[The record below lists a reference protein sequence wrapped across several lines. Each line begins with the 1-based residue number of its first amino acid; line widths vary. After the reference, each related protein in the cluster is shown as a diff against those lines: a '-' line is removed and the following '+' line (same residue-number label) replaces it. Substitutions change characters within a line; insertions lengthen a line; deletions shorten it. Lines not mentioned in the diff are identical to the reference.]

1 MRKSNQKGAALIL
14 VLWVVVLL
22 TAIVTEFVFFMR
34 TEANIARNFK
44 EETEAYYAA
53 LSGIELAKEEIL
65 SAKAQQIYL
74 KENGELILDEK
85 GEPAF
90 GEKRPERKGAL
101 GNSVYSYVII
111 DEDRKINI
119 NAATPEQLRHIFK
132 NSGAEDSEL
141 DTIIDSILD
150 WRDPDNLHRLNGAEE
165 DYYQSLP
172 KPYSCKDG
180 YFDTVEELLM
190 VKGVKP
196 EMLFGSKDGA
206 YRGIAEY
213 LTAKSSHI
221 ININTADRVVLEAK
235 FGTAVAENIIM
246 QRSAGTILTPMAGG
260 IVNSTYF
267 TIVSTGSSG
276 KIKRTIKAIVMK
288 KNDTTLETLY
298 WNDNWLEK
306 KIIKN

>member
-14 VLWVVVLL
+14 VLWAVVLL

-53 LSGIELAKEEIL
+53 LAGIELAKEEIL
-65 SAKAQQIYL
+65 SAKAQQMHL
-74 KENGELILDEK
+74 KESGELILDEK
-85 GEPAF
+85 GEPAS
-90 GEKRPERKGAL
+90 GEKKPERKGAL
-101 GNSVYSYVII
+101 GNSVYSYAII

-119 NAATPEQLRHIFK
+119 NAATLEQLRQIFR
-132 NSGAEDSEL
+132 NSGVEDSEI

-180 YFDTVEELLM
+180 PFDTVEELLM
-190 VKGVKP
+190 VKGIKP
-196 EMLFGSKDGA
+196 EMLFGSKDSKYKGVS
-206 YRGIAEY
+206 EY
-213 LTAKSSHI
+213 FTAKSF
-221 ININTADRVVLEAK
+221 NAVNVNTADKAVLDAM
-235 FGTAVAENIIM
+235 FGSAVAENIIM
-246 QRSAGTILTPMAGG
+246 QRSAGPILSPMAGG
-260 IVNSTYF
+260 IVQSTYF
-267 TIVSTGSSG
+267 SIIATGSSG
-276 KIKRTIKAIVMK
+276 KIKRSIKTIVMK

-298 WNDNWLEK
+298 WNDNRLEG

>member
-1 MRKSNQKGAALIL
+1 MIKNNQKGAALML

-22 TAIVTEFVFFMR
+22 TAIVTEFSFFMR
-34 TEANIARNFK
+34 TEVNIARNFK
-44 EETEAYYAA
+44 EDTEAYYAA
-53 LSGIELAKEEIL
+53 LAGIELAKEEIL
-65 SAKAQQIYL
+65 SSKGQQVYL
-74 KENGELILDEK
+74 NENGELILEEK
-85 GEPAF
+85 KPS
-90 GEKRPERKGAL
+90 RKGSI
-101 GNSVYSYVII
+101 GNAAYSYAIV
-111 DEDRKINI
+111 DEDRKLNI
-119 NAATPEQLRHIFK
+119 NSATPEQLRYMLK
-132 NSGAEDSEL
+132 YSGVQ
-141 DTIIDSILD
+141 DTEFDTTIDSILD
-150 WRDPDNLHRLNGAEE
+150 WRDADNLHRLNGAEE
-165 DYYQSLP
+165 DYYQSLS

-246 QRSAGTILTPMAGG
+246 QRSAGPILTPMAGG

-276 KIKRTIKAIVMK
+276 KIKRNIKATVMK
-288 KNDTTLETLY
+288 KSDATLEILY
-298 WNDNWLEK
+298 WNDNWIDLQ
-306 KIIKN
+306 IRIKSI